1 MENKK
6 TIGLYFVIAIVMILV
21 LVYLSFVGF
30 KIINKAVN
38 PEVVSFDVSE
48 KFSLDSINEEFAGSE
63 VTPVGT
69 EERSL
74 EPPLLSLVEEKE
86 EEEVKG
92 GRIMGISAYNL
103 VESQCDG
110 SPLIGAFGDNLMELS
125 EQGIQVCAS
134 NAFPKDTKLYIQG
147 FGECVVRDR
156 MNSRYRN
163 HVDICM
169 NMDIERALNF
179 GRRNLKVK
187 IIK

>member
-1 MENKK
+1 
-6 TIGLYFVIAIVMILV
+6 
-21 LVYLSFVGF
+21 
-30 KIINKAVN
+30 
-38 PEVVSFDVSE
+38 
-48 KFSLDSINEEFAGSE
+48 
-63 VTPVGT
+63 
-69 EERSL
+69 
-74 EPPLLSLVEEKE
+74 
-86 EEEVKG
+86 
-92 GRIMGISAYNL
+92 MGISAYNL
-103 VESQCDG
+103 VESQCDS

-156 MNSRYRN
+156 MNSKYQN

-179 GRRNLKVK
+179 ERRNLKVK